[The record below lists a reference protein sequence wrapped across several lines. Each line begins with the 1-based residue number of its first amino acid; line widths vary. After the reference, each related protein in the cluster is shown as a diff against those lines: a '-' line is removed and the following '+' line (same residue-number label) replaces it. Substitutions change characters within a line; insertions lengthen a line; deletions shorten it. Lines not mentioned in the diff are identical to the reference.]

1 MWPEQGVLNSYMV
14 DSCMGHSMLMLMLTF
29 TCYNPRSALMQ
40 GTHCLWQDPGMQNS
54 DVSLVS
60 KRQLCLPS
68 GQQRWLHSHSCL

>member
-1 MWPEQGVLNSYMV
+1 MWPKQGVLNSYMV

-40 GTHCLWQDPGMQNS
+40 DTHCLWQDPGMQNC
-54 DVSLVS
+54 DVSLVG